1 MCKYNIE
8 KLLCYPTFFIPL
20 RCSRKNLLRR
30 NIFSSSLHWGVS
42 RSHQNTPNNLL
53 RRSDVFV
60 YFLAYDEATMT
71 QFYFEA
77 VFNLAQPKRAP
88 RDDIHE
94 SIADKGK
101 RLSVEKL
108 EVWQRTRANN
118 ALNLFFE
125 HCITHFSIRVWA
137 TESERKCR
145 KNLWGSLPVS
155 GRHLKAF
162 PTVFVAVENDLLV
175 KADTL

>member
-1 MCKYNIE
+1 
-8 KLLCYPTFFIPL
+8 
-20 RCSRKNLLRR
+20 
-30 NIFSSSLHWGVS
+30 
-42 RSHQNTPNNLL
+42 
-53 RRSDVFV
+53 
-60 YFLAYDEATMT
+60 MT

-125 HCITHFSIRVWA
+125 HCITHFSIRV
-137 TESERKCR
+137 
-145 KNLWGSLPVS
+145 
-155 GRHLKAF
+155 
-162 PTVFVAVENDLLV
+162 
-175 KADTL
+175 